1 MAKKWEEVA
10 SNPEYQNL
18 SSSEKED
25 VRKEYFENVVKP
37 NVPSEDL
44 AKAQKDFDQFSN
56 PSAARKAINAIKS
69 GVTLFKDAAYDAID
83 NRTLSEK
90 GLLTSKE
97 SDENAMSRKVP
108 GVPLRVDYFDKLK
121 QQDRIAPKSIDA
133 MAGTKGATAR
143 AADTVI
149 AERPFNADVNQGT
162 NDAIYGEPQKQ
173 IPFDE
178 RKREER
184 RLEAEAKAKLFTESL
199 KQAGETRSADQALQ
213 QAVNQKPSHEEV
225 TNVANQIAH
234 KEEMQAMYGDIPK
247 PEGMDVATNAAGR
260 AVKTG
265 SALAQNMIAFG
276 SSVVNADDLALK
288 FLQSAAKTQDEAG
301 QYPAA
306 LKDFTEIQSWS
317 DVPTYAL
324 EGVIENAP
332 MLVGSIGS
340 GALGAFTAKNLG
352 KNKLAK
358 LTQEAAVKELAKRA
372 TIGATVGAGTASIG
386 MESGSIFGDIY
397 RETGEQR
404 TALAAA
410 GGIVA
415 GAFDAIP
422 AVMALKTALGGKVG
436 EEAAKT
442 IIKRYGV
449 DGLKQIGAEG
459 GTEFAQTWVEE
470 IAKARASGNDV
481 LSQQNLINSLDA
493 MFKGGAAGGVT
504 HIAAQGF
511 NDLTTKKVEKFKT
524 LPNENLQRLRSTAEK
539 AMPQDVPL
547 IDAEIQRRAN
557 TPTLQRAVEA
567 GMREGGITQPA
578 ETLPASDILEN
589 ENDGISDATSILAT
603 ETDGLGLDNTEG
615 SRGDIPETT
624 GSGTVSDWIIDS
636 TRPLEQGDGGDLS
649 VRGNDSEGQSD
660 ITLNDVTAHAAATSD
675 LNDTPQPTEAQKEA
689 GNYKKGSV
697 KISGMDISI
706 ENPHTSTR
714 SGVDKDGTAWENQQN
729 GHYGYIKGVVA
740 RAPDKEHVD
749 VNVKPNTAE
758 DYAGDVFVIN
768 QNHPDTGKFDEP
780 KVYIGYED
788 SDSARAAYYSNY
800 QQGWNGLGSIS
811 RLTMDEFKSLLNDKD
826 AFKKPIHFGDET
838 YDAGVMKT
846 VEETEYDKPH
856 SWYNNGY
863 KNARKLFSDQPKTNT
878 MLASKAKTP
887 QQITALI
894 EEYKA
899 RIPKLEKEVEDNNA
913 NAYNRLQNAKGFLAG
928 LTETIE
934 KGNENGLQKQGQKA
948 AQKVKKQTPKVNS
961 LLSKIFNLGGITSND
976 KLDVTGQD
984 KSFAPGG
991 YNKIFKK
998 QSRQSLRGLIENGD
1012 LDEFLPHNMRVSSI
1026 TQDSDAYD
1034 SAEAYDY
1041 LADKIRAGEKVLPY
1055 EAQQEIEQNKF
1066 QENLTA
1072 EEHVDLVAETLTED
1086 QINEQFRIAANE
1098 EREASILATD
1108 FIPDNEDGVIESSQR
1123 EAIGKQTEPQTVTS
1137 QEREGVRPIVEAI
1150 AKRRAAAN
1158 QINKAKA
1165 FDVNLQLAK
1174 DFMAGKDVKPVKFTT
1189 AATLFNKDS
1198 VLNESFN
1205 KLAEMAKAPA
1215 KEARAEKANTIE
1227 AYKQR
1232 IAEAKTADALQT
1244 IAGEIQ
1250 RDSALSD
1257 TQAQALDDIVFDA
1270 QDKFET
1276 SEPEA
1281 ESLTVQTRR
1290 KELENA
1296 QGIWAKE
1303 PSSLVKIAL
1312 VRQAEKKLN
1321 EALEISNDVNAETTN
1336 DSDINKQSSKQPKES
1351 NPATPAADLLGDNTA
1366 AKQAIA
1372 DVERAKDAK
1381 RNEGIA
1387 DTEGFTLTGSN
1398 SEADKAT
1405 AMGAQDLFAQP
1416 KDETPTNQDEVN
1428 YNGVRLYKI
1437 KVRNRIEGQPPTE
1450 MWAVESLENKARKER
1465 GERALGGDTLSESLE
1480 EAKSEA
1486 DLMLKRDAENK
1497 QAQALQNEYDN
1508 AQQEQARTEAEKKSD
1523 IDGFGAE
1530 LNAMQL
1536 GKLKETLNKPTSI
1549 KGEVLPLRD
1558 TVQKLVAQGGK
1569 PEIKEENVYKGMSR
1583 AQYNRA
1589 DNRTQQEDEK
1599 RIRDGGKKNVYYIT
1613 MPDGGMYDLG
1623 KTAHDFAEHLIS
1635 KKNSDVEEEKPQLEL
1650 TGNELTKKSGAL
1662 KDTSDVGIEMLG
1674 NRRNK
1679 GLTLNDIQN
1688 ADNDTERVAMA
1699 VKNKLWEKPDYQAL
1713 VDSGIQPVFAHIV
1726 KQVYDSLSTKPAYKG
1741 EKMLY
1746 DYVNTVEAAKKA
1758 VDELLSNNTA
1768 MAEMT
1773 IAIAVKARQS
1783 SWMMNNSINELGGIS
1798 KEIKANENALNF
1810 LVDRVFPKNENGAR
1824 WGSKNK
1830 EGNDKANATGN
1841 RFYKNISLD
1850 LSSFVDAIKA
1860 VEQGFPAKQE
1870 AWERSYQIK
1879 EKDGKFQVIKKG
1891 RFTPKSEHA
1900 THEEAVN
1907 AARELVKR
1915 QREEQFKEPET
1926 PVEKSVRK
1934 GREIRTQGNVS
1945 SQELKETIGLKAV
1958 NFGDWMKQTSNAKER
1973 QEHVNSAFDAFHD
1986 LAEVINVPVKAM
1998 SLDGMLGLA
2007 IGAQGKGKHAAHFYP
2022 GYNEINLTREK
2033 GAGSLAHEWA
2043 HGLDHYFGV
2052 KAGLATRDNPF
2063 ASWIGRYSNL
2073 PDSNIRKEVADAFN
2087 AIVKTMRDTTE
2098 TVDAAKARI
2107 EATAKA
2113 SKDRLNSY
2121 IERNGLKDAVK
2132 DDAKAQ
2138 SALDAIIAGERGEY
2152 IEWPALK
2159 GKRKPQGFTSEH
2171 VKVLADKLGWN
2182 FDRAYDLNLT
2192 LAGHSAAQ
2200 EALKIEPEL
2209 RKIHTEYYREASRLD
2224 AGKKDAY
2231 WTTPHE
2237 LFARAFE
2244 MYVADKIA
2252 NADGRNDY
2260 LVAAWKQA
2268 EEIKTGNA
2276 FADEILNEAKKR
2288 YPQGNERKAINDA
2301 FDVLFKEI
2309 QTKESDD
2316 GNVVMF
2322 SRSKSTQQIYENRID
2337 DLFADGKADFKGTG
2351 VKVLDKSDML
2361 NLLGYGDKPVYLSEN
2376 KVQQGKYNHGLT
2388 AEHWKKI
2395 PEWLDDPA
2403 LVFDS
2408 DTVTGRLVFIA
2419 PELLNGAPIR
2429 IIVDPD
2435 ATANGLKINLVV
2447 NAYDAKGKLPF
2458 GRWVKDGLLR
2468 FYSKAKSLAILARSG
2483 LQLSSMAK
2491 ARSSNGRIYQDS
2503 DLVNYKNEDIRF
2515 SQKPIFYSALTRAVD
2530 EIKINKAPVAQWK
2543 AIIKNL
2549 AQKGVKPDEI
2559 EWTGVNEW
2567 LDLQEGQVT
2576 KEQVMDYLNAN
2587 GVQVSETM
2595 LGSFDNSIALKNLK
2609 NAGYTFATDL
2619 SGEKSLIDENGDD
2632 VELDDLPESL
2642 QKDFMSLEGE
2652 YESLTSTK
2660 YSQYTVPGGTN
2671 YKELLLTLPK
2681 KVAEFE
2687 FHSIAQMKEFLQ
2699 NNPRK
2704 DLELLSDLDKLKQ
2717 LNKERRIVGEQ
2728 PKQYRSSH
2736 FEQPNILAHIR
2747 FDERTDAEGNKVL
2760 FINEIQSDWGQEGK
2774 KKGFVKKEPSFSDA
2788 KKYFGIEDE
2797 TWNKISDVDKQS
2809 YVNEIKERGRHI
2821 TGIQDA
2827 PFVTKTDAWVSL
2839 ALKRMIRYASENS
2852 FDKVAII
2859 NGKQA
2864 GDLYSLAKQV
2874 DEIIVEKL
2882 PDGTFNIKATLPNGG
2897 GTQEIQNDVRDN
2909 ELEGLIGK
2917 DLAKKVVNQDY
2928 GTEVYDGGDL
2938 EVGNEGMIGFYD
2950 KIVPKVAK
2958 DVLKKLGGN
2967 VEEVSIKDPSLFRKG
2982 GFVGTDD
2989 ANVNQTGFSITPE
3002 MREKIMGGLPLFAQG
3017 NKKVGMPIA
3026 DVEKEVKNF
3035 SKGWKRIPQVIVV
3048 DSMQDERINEHVRNT
3063 NKQMIENGATG
3074 LPIGFISQGKVYI
3087 LAPMVKNKS
3096 DIATVM
3102 MHEIFGHAGLRANFG
3117 TKLDDILE
3125 QIYIT
3130 RRKEVLA
3137 KAKQYGYDFT
3147 KHADRLKAAEEV
3159 LAEMAQTNPQL
3170 GFVKRAIAA
3179 IRAWLRANIPYY
3191 KNLEITDEDIIGN
3204 ILIPARNFILKGE
3217 TGGSDLGLN
3226 KVIPVFSRTNQTNT
3240 PEFKKWFG
3248 KSKVV
3253 DADGKP
3259 LVVYHGTTA
3268 NFESFDN
3275 KYFGKGKGSSYKGK
3289 GNFFFTDAP
3298 LLASDYAKAQDYEMD
3313 YYGASPNVI
3322 PAYLNFLNPLT
3333 VDAKGMGFGAVNEKA
3348 VLDAKKNGNDG
3359 VIIKNVLDRAGD
3371 YDKLATTFI
3380 AFEPNQIKSAIG
3392 NNGNFDG
3399 NNNDI
3404 RFSRQG
3410 NITPEWGAPEASKID
3425 SLIYTLQDKHI
3436 DLKRVTENIKNVG
3449 NHIDDRWNA
3458 YLQEELYHGRAAKRT
3473 QDFIKHELEPLIK
3486 DMQERKVA
3494 MADFEEYLWMRH
3506 APERNKKMASIN
3518 EGSPDGLAGVSTKD
3532 AKEYLANLTDQQKLD
3547 FEALAERIDAIN
3559 KASEQVLID
3568 YGLES
3573 TDTIA
3578 KWNSAYEYYVPLM
3591 REEMENGSGPGTGQ
3605 GFSVK
3610 GNASKR
3616 ATGSKRAVVDIIA
3629 NIAQQRERYII
3640 RGEKNRVS
3648 TALIGLAKLN
3658 PNEEFWRTDTP
3669 PTKKDVSKITGMV
3682 EEYTDPNYKNRDN
3695 VIVARIPDKL
3705 GKIQERSV
3713 IFNEFDDRAM
3723 RMARSL
3729 KNLDQDQLHEVLGTA
3744 SIITRYFSSI
3754 NTQYNPIFGVIN
3766 LLRDTQTAAI
3776 NLSSTPLKGKQKE
3789 VMSHVLL
3796 ALKGIYSD
3804 LRSERESGTM
3814 PTNEYAI
3821 LFEEF
3826 QKEGGQT
3833 GYRDMYRN
3841 AKERSA
3847 AIEHALDH
3855 EWWTKTKIGKAIS
3868 ANGKF
3873 AAAEVWMNDKAVKPI
3888 FNWLSDYNEAME
3900 NAVRLSAYKVAIDN
3914 WLSKQQAASIAKNI
3928 SVNFNRKGEMGR
3940 QIGSLYAFFNAS
3952 VQGTAR
3958 IADTLLK
3965 NDDGKYSLSKT
3976 GKTIVKG
3983 GLLLGVMQALLL
3995 AAAGYSDDDPPA
4007 YSKDRNLIIPLDIF
4021 GADNKYATI
4030 ALPLGFNA
4038 IPAFSRHIT
4047 EWALSGGEDTHDRVI
4062 QIIDMILNVTNPIGN
4077 AGLSLQTALP
4087 TLADPLAAIAENK
4100 DFTGRDISRKDFN
4113 QLDPT
4118 PGFTRSR
4125 DKAWDVSI
4133 AVARAMNWASG
4144 GTDYQPGWA
4153 SPTADQIEY
4162 LAGQVTG
4169 GVGREIIKAGT
4180 TVDALIS
4187 GEDLPSYKIPLLG
4200 RFYGDAASQSSQ
4212 GAKFY
4217 KNITELNKIENEL
4230 KGRAKNHEDVNSFK
4244 ENNPEYRA
4252 IVTARISLEQVQNL
4266 RKRQR
4271 AMVEKGE
4278 DKEKIKDIDEKIT
4291 MIMTR
4296 LNTKVEDYR
4305 SQANE

>member
-97 SDENAMSRKVP
+97 SDENAMSRKAP

-511 NDLTTKKVEKFKT
+511 NDLTAKKVEKFKT
-524 LPNENLQRLRSTAEK
+524 LPNENLQRLRATAEK

-567 GMREGGITQPA
+567 GMREGGIAQPA

-649 VRGNDSEGQSD
+649 VRRDDSEGKSD

-697 KISGMDISI
+697 KVSGMDISI
-706 ENPHTSTR
+706 ENPHTSMR
-714 SGVDKDGTAWENQQN
+714 KGVDKDGTSWENQQN

-768 QNHPDTGKFDEP
+768 QNHPGTGRFDEP
-780 KVYIGYED
+780 KVYIGYGSKDE
-788 SDSARAAYYSNY
+788 AEAAYRSNY
-800 QQGWNGLGSIS
+800 ADGWNGLDSVAQIPMEQFKEMLNDEKAFLKPIVTAKDDSIEQNPVAQYQWMRNKEGGQS
-811 RLTMDEFKSLLNDKD
+811 FGNQESIYKINKSLFDKHVAGKSEIKSFDEFNAKYPD
-826 AFKKPIHFGDET
+826 T
-838 YDAGVMKT
+838 YIGIVKRYDGKT
-846 VEETEYDKPH
+846 VI
-856 SWYNNGY
+856 SGI
-863 KNARKLFSDQPKTNT
+863 NT
-878 MLASKAKTP
+878 LDNLTP
-887 QQITALI
+887 QQINFDKGWVKKVESFNLKEAIDHGKTSDSDLI
-894 EEYKA
+894 
-899 RIPKLEKEVEDNNA
+899 NT
-913 NAYNRLQNAKGFLAG
+913 KG
-928 LTETIE
+928 
-934 KGNENGLQKQGQKA
+934 KENGLQKQGQKT
-948 AQKVKKQTPKVNS
+948 AQKINKQTPKVNS

-998 QSRQSLRGLIENGD
+998 QSRQSLRGMIENGD

-1066 QENLTA
+1066 QDDLTA
-1072 EEHVDLVAETLTED
+1072 EEHVDLVASTLTED
-1086 QINEQFRIAANE
+1086 KINEEFRIAANE

-1108 FIPDNEDGVIESSQR
+1108 FIPDNEDGITESSQR

-1165 FDVNLQLAK
+1165 FDANLQLAK

-1198 VLNESFN
+1198 ALNESFN
-1205 KLAEMAKAPA
+1205 KLATMAKAPA
-1215 KEARAEKANTIE
+1215 KEARAEKANIVE
-1227 AYKQR
+1227 SYKQR
-1232 IAEAKTADALQT
+1232 ISEAKTQDALQT

-1281 ESLTVQTRR
+1281 ESLIVQTRR

-1296 QGIWAKE
+1296 QGILAKE

-1321 EALEISNDVNAETTN
+1321 ESIDANN
-1336 DSDINKQSSKQPKES
+1336 
-1351 NPATPAADLLGDNTA
+1351 DLLGDNTA

-1372 DVERAKDAK
+1372 DAERAKDAK
-1381 RNEGIA
+1381 RNEGIS

-1398 SEADKAT
+1398 SEADQA
-1405 AMGAQDLFAQP
+1405 AAAGAQDLFAQP
-1416 KDETPTNQDEVN
+1416 AKAPT
-1428 YNGVRLYKI
+1428 KI
-1437 KVRNRIEGQPPTE
+1437 E
-1450 MWAVESLENKARKER
+1450 
-1465 GERALGGDTLSESLE
+1465 
-1480 EAKSEA
+1480 
-1486 DLMLKRDAENK
+1486 
-1497 QAQALQNEYDN
+1497 
-1508 AQQEQARTEAEKKSD
+1508 
-1523 IDGFGAE
+1523 
-1530 LNAMQL
+1530 
-1536 GKLKETLNKPTSI
+1536 
-1549 KGEVLPLRD
+1549 
-1558 TVQKLVAQGGK
+1558 
-1569 PEIKEENVYKGMSR
+1569 
-1583 AQYNRA
+1583 
-1589 DNRTQQEDEK
+1589 
-1599 RIRDGGKKNVYYIT
+1599 
-1613 MPDGGMYDLG
+1613 
-1623 KTAHDFAEHLIS
+1623 
-1635 KKNSDVEEEKPQLEL
+1635 
-1650 TGNELTKKSGAL
+1650 
-1662 KDTSDVGIEMLG
+1662 
-1674 NRRNK
+1674 
-1679 GLTLNDIQN
+1679 
-1688 ADNDTERVAMA
+1688 
-1699 VKNKLWEKPDYQAL
+1699 
-1713 VDSGIQPVFAHIV
+1713 
-1726 KQVYDSLSTKPAYKG
+1726 
-1741 EKMLY
+1741 
-1746 DYVNTVEAAKKA
+1746 
-1758 VDELLSNNTA
+1758 
-1768 MAEMT
+1768 
-1773 IAIAVKARQS
+1773 
-1783 SWMMNNSINELGGIS
+1783 
-1798 KEIKANENALNF
+1798 
-1810 LVDRVFPKNENGAR
+1810 
-1824 WGSKNK
+1824 
-1830 EGNDKANATGN
+1830 
-1841 RFYKNISLD
+1841 
-1850 LSSFVDAIKA
+1850 
-1860 VEQGFPAKQE
+1860 
-1870 AWERSYQIK
+1870 
-1879 EKDGKFQVIKKG
+1879 
-1891 RFTPKSEHA
+1891 
-1900 THEEAVN
+1900 
-1907 AARELVKR
+1907 
-1915 QREEQFKEPET
+1915 
-1926 PVEKSVRK
+1926 
-1934 GREIRTQGNVS
+1934 
-1945 SQELKETIGLKAV
+1945 
-1958 NFGDWMKQTSNAKER
+1958 
-1973 QEHVNSAFDAFHD
+1973 
-1986 LAEVINVPVKAM
+1986 
-1998 SLDGMLGLA
+1998 
-2007 IGAQGKGKHAAHFYP
+2007 
-2022 GYNEINLTREK
+2022 
-2033 GAGSLAHEWA
+2033 
-2043 HGLDHYFGV
+2043 
-2052 KAGLATRDNPF
+2052 
-2063 ASWIGRYSNL
+2063 
-2073 PDSNIRKEVADAFN
+2073 
-2087 AIVKTMRDTTE
+2087 TE
-2098 TVDAAKARI
+2098 TK
-2107 EATAKA
+2107 
-2113 SKDRLNSY
+2113 N
-2121 IERNGLKDAVK
+2121 
-2132 DDAKAQ
+2132 
-2138 SALDAIIAGERGEY
+2138 
-2152 IEWPALK
+2152 
-2159 GKRKPQGFTSEH
+2159 
-2171 VKVLADKLGWN
+2171 
-2182 FDRAYDLNLT
+2182 
-2192 LAGHSAAQ
+2192 Q
-2200 EALKIEPEL
+2200 E
-2209 RKIHTEYYREASRLD
+2209 T
-2224 AGKKDAY
+2224 
-2231 WTTPHE
+2231 
-2237 LFARAFE
+2237 
-2244 MYVADKIA
+2244 
-2252 NADGRNDY
+2252 
-2260 LVAAWKQA
+2260 
-2268 EEIKTGNA
+2268 
-2276 FADEILNEAKKR
+2276 
-2288 YPQGNERKAINDA
+2288 DA

-2503 DLVNYKNEDIRF
+2503 DLVNYKNEDKTNF
-2515 SQKPIFYSALTRAVD
+2515 SR
-2530 EIKINKAPVAQWK
+2530 
-2543 AIIKNL
+2543 
-2549 AQKGVKPDEI
+2549 
-2559 EWTGVNEW
+2559 
-2567 LDLQEGQVT
+2567 
-2576 KEQVMDYLNAN
+2576 
-2587 GVQVSETM
+2587 
-2595 LGSFDNSIALKNLK
+2595 
-2609 NAGYTFATDL
+2609 
-2619 SGEKSLIDENGDD
+2619 
-2632 VELDDLPESL
+2632 
-2642 QKDFMSLEGE
+2642 
-2652 YESLTSTK
+2652 
-2660 YSQYTVPGGTN
+2660 
-2671 YKELLLTLPK
+2671 
-2681 KVAEFE
+2681 
-2687 FHSIAQMKEFLQ
+2687 
-2699 NNPRK
+2699 
-2704 DLELLSDLDKLKQ
+2704 
-2717 LNKERRIVGEQ
+2717 
-2728 PKQYRSSH
+2728 
-2736 FEQPNILAHIR
+2736 
-2747 FDERTDAEGNKVL
+2747 
-2760 FINEIQSDWGQEGK
+2760 
-2774 KKGFVKKEPSFSDA
+2774 SDA
-2788 KKYFGIEDE
+2788 K
-2797 TWNKISDVDKQS
+2797 
-2809 YVNEIKERGRHI
+2809 
-2821 TGIQDA
+2821 
-2827 PFVTKTDAWVSL
+2827 
-2839 ALKRMIRYASENS
+2839 
-2852 FDKVAII
+2852 
-2859 NGKQA
+2859 
-2864 GDLYSLAKQV
+2864 
-2874 DEIIVEKL
+2874 L
-2882 PDGTFNIKATLPNGG
+2882 PA
-2897 GTQEIQNDVRDN
+2897 
-2909 ELEGLIGK
+2909 
-2917 DLAKKVVNQDY
+2917 
-2928 GTEVYDGGDL
+2928 
-2938 EVGNEGMIGFYD
+2938 
-2950 KIVPKVAK
+2950 
-2958 DVLKKLGGN
+2958 
-2967 VEEVSIKDPSLFRKG
+2967 
-2982 GFVGTDD
+2982 
-2989 ANVNQTGFSITPE
+2989 

-3087 LAPMVKNKS
+3087 LAPMVNNES

-3204 ILIPARNFILKGE
+3204 ILIPARNFILKGK
-3217 TGGSDLGLN
+3217 TGGSDLGLK
-3226 KVIPVFSRTNQTNT
+3226 KVTPVFSRTNQ
-3240 PEFKKWFG
+3240 
-3248 KSKVV
+3248 
-3253 DADGKP
+3253 
-3259 LVVYHGTTA
+3259 
-3268 NFESFDN
+3268 
-3275 KYFGKGKGSSYKGK
+3275 
-3289 GNFFFTDAP
+3289 
-3298 LLASDYAKAQDYEMD
+3298 
-3313 YYGASPNVI
+3313 
-3322 PAYLNFLNPLT
+3322 
-3333 VDAKGMGFGAVNEKA
+3333 
-3348 VLDAKKNGNDG
+3348 
-3359 VIIKNVLDRAGD
+3359 
-3371 YDKLATTFI
+3371 
-3380 AFEPNQIKSAIG
+3380 IKSATG
-3392 NNGNFDG
+3392 NNGDFDS

-3410 NITPEWGAPEASKID
+3410 NITPEWDAPEASKID

-3436 DLKRVTENIKNVG
+3436 DLKRVTENIKKVG

-3458 YLQEELYHGRAAKRT
+3458 YLQEELYHGRAARRT

-3486 DMQERKVA
+3486 DMQERKVT

-3573 TDTIA
+3573 TDTVA

-3591 REEMENGSGPGTGQ
+3591 REEMENGSGNGTGQ

-3658 PNEEFWRTDTP
+3658 PNEDFWRTDTP

-3789 VMSHVLL
+3789 VMSHVLP
-3796 ALKGIYSD
+3796 ALIGIYSD

-3914 WLSKQQAASIAKNI
+3914 GLSKQQAASIAKNI

-4077 AGLSLQTALP
+4077 AGMSLQTALP

-4278 DKEKIKDIDEKIT
+4278 DKEKIKDIDEKVT

>member
-213 QAVNQKPSHEEV
+213 QAVNKKPSQEEV

-511 NDLTTKKVEKFKT
+511 NDLTAKKVEKFKT
-524 LPNENLQRLRSTAEK
+524 LPNENLQRLRATAEK

-649 VRGNDSEGQSD
+649 VRGNDSEGKPD
-660 ITLNDVTAHAAATSD
+660 VTLNDVTAHAAATSD

-697 KISGMDISI
+697 KISGMDISV

-740 RAPDKEHVD
+740 RSPDKEHVD

-768 QNHPDTGKFDEP
+768 QNHPGTGKFDEP
-780 KVYIGYED
+780 KVYIGYGSKDE
-788 SDSARAAYYSNY
+788 AEAAYRSNY
-800 QQGWNGLGSIS
+800 ADGWNGLDSVAQIP
-811 RLTMDEFKSLLNDKD
+811 MEQFKEMLNDEKAFLKPVELKKQENEVLTPIETIDVFKEKGRAVSNKIDLAQNKD
-826 AFKKPIHFGDET
+826 GKWV
-838 YDAGVMKT
+838 AGYSFQDDKNSYNGGGRAAQLSDIGFDT
-846 VEETEYDKPH
+846 KEE
-856 SWYNNGY
+856 
-863 KNARKLFSDQPKTNT
+863 AISDVAAKI
-878 MLASKAKTP
+878 AEFIKTP
-887 QQITALI
+887 SLKSAWQKHIKQ
-894 EEYKA
+894 
-899 RIPKLEKEVEDNNA
+899 LEGK
-913 NAYNRLQNAKGFLAG
+913 
-928 LTETIE
+928 
-934 KGNENGLQKQGQKA
+934 ENGLQKQGQKT
-948 AQKVKKQTPKVNS
+948 AQKINKQTPKVNS

-991 YNKIFKK
+991 YNKIFNK
-998 QSRQSLRGLIENGD
+998 QSNQSLRGLIENGD

-1055 EAQQEIEQNKF
+1055 EAQQEIEQNKY
-1066 QENLTA
+1066 QEDLTA

-1165 FDVNLQLAK
+1165 FDANLQLAK

-1198 VLNESFN
+1198 ALNESFN
-1205 KLAEMAKAPA
+1205 KLATMAKAPA
-1215 KEARAEKANTIE
+1215 KEARAEKDNIVE
-1227 AYKQR
+1227 SYKQR
-1232 IAEAKTADALQT
+1232 IAESKTQDALQT

-1270 QDKFET
+1270 QDKLEVNKSPT
-1276 SEPEA
+1276 NEVDDNKTENINYKRNIWIPDMKKSK
-1281 ESLTVQTRR
+1281 LDKLLN
-1290 KELENA
+1290 KENLSKNDIEDLENFKYFLINDKQSA
-1296 QGIWAKE
+1296 QEKGFYNILQTSGQKE
-1303 PSSLVKIAL
+1303 TAYSLKNPFLLTNIDN
-1312 VRQAEKKLN
+1312 KLN
-1321 EALEISNDVNAETTN
+1321 EAKNNTATTEP
-1336 DSDINKQSSKQPKES
+1336 NKTTD
-1351 NPATPAADLLGDNTA
+1351 NTDLLGDNTA

-1381 RNEGIA
+1381 RNEGIS

-1398 SEADKAT
+1398 SEADKA
-1405 AMGAQDLFAQP
+1405 AAAGAQDLFAMP
-1416 KDETPTNQDEVN
+1416 NLATNEKTNSLSRDSSWVIRDKETGEVIQETFQKSVADKVN
-1428 YNGVRLYKI
+1428 TEKYEAVPILQHLQEMNESDS
-1437 KVRNRIEGQPPTE
+1437 KVR
-1450 MWAVESLENKARKER
+1450 KY
-1465 GERALGGDTLSESLE
+1465 
-1480 EAKSEA
+1480 
-1486 DLMLKRDAENK
+1486 
-1497 QAQALQNEYDN
+1497 ALQNNKAKDEVTSAKKEPDTKSEPKPESVTKPKTPLDDFDN
-1508 AQQEQARTEAEKKSD
+1508 A
-1523 IDGFGAE
+1523 
-1530 LNAMQL
+1530 M
-1536 GKLKETLNKPTSI
+1536 
-1549 KGEVLPLRD
+1549 
-1558 TVQKLVAQGGK
+1558 
-1569 PEIKEENVYKGMSR
+1569 
-1583 AQYNRA
+1583 
-1589 DNRTQQEDEK
+1589 DE
-1599 RIRDGGKKNVYYIT
+1599 Y
-1613 MPDGGMYDLG
+1613 
-1623 KTAHDFAEHLIS
+1623 
-1635 KKNSDVEEEKPQLEL
+1635 
-1650 TGNELTKKSGAL
+1650 
-1662 KDTSDVGIEMLG
+1662 
-1674 NRRNK
+1674 NK
-1679 GLTLNDIQN
+1679 G
-1688 ADNDTERVAMA
+1688 
-1699 VKNKLWEKPDYQAL
+1699 
-1713 VDSGIQPVFAHIV
+1713 
-1726 KQVYDSLSTKPAYKG
+1726 
-1741 EKMLY
+1741 
-1746 DYVNTVEAAKKA
+1746 
-1758 VDELLSNNTA
+1758 
-1768 MAEMT
+1768 
-1773 IAIAVKARQS
+1773 
-1783 SWMMNNSINELGGIS
+1783 
-1798 KEIKANENALNF
+1798 
-1810 LVDRVFPKNENGAR
+1810 
-1824 WGSKNK
+1824 
-1830 EGNDKANATGN
+1830 
-1841 RFYKNISLD
+1841 
-1850 LSSFVDAIKA
+1850 
-1860 VEQGFPAKQE
+1860 
-1870 AWERSYQIK
+1870 
-1879 EKDGKFQVIKKG
+1879 
-1891 RFTPKSEHA
+1891 
-1900 THEEAVN
+1900 
-1907 AARELVKR
+1907 
-1915 QREEQFKEPET
+1915 
-1926 PVEKSVRK
+1926 
-1934 GREIRTQGNVS
+1934 
-1945 SQELKETIGLKAV
+1945 
-1958 NFGDWMKQTSNAKER
+1958 
-1973 QEHVNSAFDAFHD
+1973 
-1986 LAEVINVPVKAM
+1986 
-1998 SLDGMLGLA
+1998 
-2007 IGAQGKGKHAAHFYP
+2007 
-2022 GYNEINLTREK
+2022 
-2033 GAGSLAHEWA
+2033 
-2043 HGLDHYFGV
+2043 
-2052 KAGLATRDNPF
+2052 
-2063 ASWIGRYSNL
+2063 
-2073 PDSNIRKEVADAFN
+2073 
-2087 AIVKTMRDTTE
+2087 
-2098 TVDAAKARI
+2098 
-2107 EATAKA
+2107 
-2113 SKDRLNSY
+2113 
-2121 IERNGLKDAVK
+2121 
-2132 DDAKAQ
+2132 
-2138 SALDAIIAGERGEY
+2138 
-2152 IEWPALK
+2152 
-2159 GKRKPQGFTSEH
+2159 
-2171 VKVLADKLGWN
+2171 
-2182 FDRAYDLNLT
+2182 
-2192 LAGHSAAQ
+2192 
-2200 EALKIEPEL
+2200 
-2209 RKIHTEYYREASRLD
+2209 
-2224 AGKKDAY
+2224 
-2231 WTTPHE
+2231 
-2237 LFARAFE
+2237 
-2244 MYVADKIA
+2244 IA
-2252 NADGRNDY
+2252 NADDYKKAFESVLANEQPIKDY
-2260 LVAAWKQA
+2260 LEANFTKQQLFDRAGGYFESRYKSEKKSRVVDALYSDMVSDFLLPNENGMTSYSANYGEDRHKGIKSQVDAITQDTLDKAMDRRKQA
-2268 EEIKTGNA
+2268 IEKN
-2276 FADEILNEAKKR
+2276 NEAKAERLKGIDDPKTLDDYTALLR
-2288 YPQGNERKAINDA
+2288 SKIADGMTLKDARLSLTPEQRETYDRLYADKTIADRAGRKEAQQSNIQTAGQTVDGTIIETKHTQKGHDLFVVQLAERVSKEDYTTLNAGAKKLGGYYSSFRGRDAVPGFQFTSKENAQAFVQLAGGDTSAAKEQVKERRNAFEDDKSQSAVERLTEMANKLEDKADEDLGRERKSNTSRRAGMAARAEANANAEKAMAITMRNIAQAIESGSTKYLGKVRQKVQVELLQSITSAAQYTKLREQYPSYGDYEKHQHEAPTKDTADYAEFPTYTLYRSDLASLGRKMVDIEGLKILGNRILSVANDVTDA
-2301 FDVLFKEI
+2301 YLKFAKDNIDKVSNYRDANGQRAVFSSKSLAEQAIARSGFNGKAIVLPFKRGENLIIDSPSASKERGVWMGDDDKKITLSADFGKELVEKIGKANRRTNKLNMPWQFENAYDKREKLARMGIENPAEMRAALREFIGLKEQVKQPDKIKELERKMIGRRNDGLDFFPTPVSTADEMIESADIKEGMTVLEPSAGMGHIAERIRDAGFEPDVVEFNDDRRELLEVKGFNVVGSDFLGITDKYDRIIMNPPFSNRRDEEHVRHAYSLLKPNGKLVAIMGEGVFFGSDKRATEFREWLESVKGTSEKLEEGTFKDASLPVNTSVNARMVVI
-2309 QTKESDD
+2309 QKETDD

-2503 DLVNYKNEDIRF
+2503 DLVNYKNEDKTNF
-2515 SQKPIFYSALTRAVD
+2515 SR
-2530 EIKINKAPVAQWK
+2530 
-2543 AIIKNL
+2543 
-2549 AQKGVKPDEI
+2549 
-2559 EWTGVNEW
+2559 
-2567 LDLQEGQVT
+2567 
-2576 KEQVMDYLNAN
+2576 
-2587 GVQVSETM
+2587 
-2595 LGSFDNSIALKNLK
+2595 
-2609 NAGYTFATDL
+2609 
-2619 SGEKSLIDENGDD
+2619 
-2632 VELDDLPESL
+2632 
-2642 QKDFMSLEGE
+2642 
-2652 YESLTSTK
+2652 
-2660 YSQYTVPGGTN
+2660 
-2671 YKELLLTLPK
+2671 
-2681 KVAEFE
+2681 
-2687 FHSIAQMKEFLQ
+2687 
-2699 NNPRK
+2699 
-2704 DLELLSDLDKLKQ
+2704 
-2717 LNKERRIVGEQ
+2717 
-2728 PKQYRSSH
+2728 
-2736 FEQPNILAHIR
+2736 
-2747 FDERTDAEGNKVL
+2747 
-2760 FINEIQSDWGQEGK
+2760 
-2774 KKGFVKKEPSFSDA
+2774 SDA
-2788 KKYFGIEDE
+2788 K
-2797 TWNKISDVDKQS
+2797 
-2809 YVNEIKERGRHI
+2809 
-2821 TGIQDA
+2821 
-2827 PFVTKTDAWVSL
+2827 
-2839 ALKRMIRYASENS
+2839 
-2852 FDKVAII
+2852 
-2859 NGKQA
+2859 
-2864 GDLYSLAKQV
+2864 
-2874 DEIIVEKL
+2874 L
-2882 PDGTFNIKATLPNGG
+2882 PA
-2897 GTQEIQNDVRDN
+2897 
-2909 ELEGLIGK
+2909 
-2917 DLAKKVVNQDY
+2917 
-2928 GTEVYDGGDL
+2928 
-2938 EVGNEGMIGFYD
+2938 
-2950 KIVPKVAK
+2950 
-2958 DVLKKLGGN
+2958 
-2967 VEEVSIKDPSLFRKG
+2967 
-2982 GFVGTDD
+2982 
-2989 ANVNQTGFSITPE
+2989 

-3087 LAPMVKNKS
+3087 LAPMVNNKS

-3117 TKLDDILE
+3117 AKLDDILE

-3130 RRKEVLA
+3130 RRKEVMA

-3147 KHADRLKAAEEV
+3147 KHSDRLKAAEEV
-3159 LAEMAQTNPQL
+3159 LAEMAQNNPQL

-3204 ILIPARNFILKGE
+3204 ILIPARNFILKGK
-3217 TGGSDLGLN
+3217 TGGSDLGLK
-3226 KVIPVFSRTNQTNT
+3226 KVTPVFSRTNQ
-3240 PEFKKWFG
+3240 
-3248 KSKVV
+3248 
-3253 DADGKP
+3253 
-3259 LVVYHGTTA
+3259 
-3268 NFESFDN
+3268 
-3275 KYFGKGKGSSYKGK
+3275 
-3289 GNFFFTDAP
+3289 
-3298 LLASDYAKAQDYEMD
+3298 
-3313 YYGASPNVI
+3313 
-3322 PAYLNFLNPLT
+3322 
-3333 VDAKGMGFGAVNEKA
+3333 
-3348 VLDAKKNGNDG
+3348 
-3359 VIIKNVLDRAGD
+3359 
-3371 YDKLATTFI
+3371 
-3380 AFEPNQIKSAIG
+3380 IKSATG
-3392 NNGNFDG
+3392 NNGDFDS

-3410 NITPEWGAPEASKID
+3410 NITPEWDAPEASKID

-3486 DMQERKVA
+3486 DMQERKVT

-3578 KWNSAYEYYVPLM
+3578 KWNSTYKHYVPLM
-3591 REEMENGSGPGTGQ
+3591 REDMENGSGNGTGQ

-3616 ATGSKRAVVDIIA
+3616 ATGSKRAVVDILA
-3629 NIAQQRERYII
+3629 NIAQQREKYII

-3658 PNEEFWRTDTP
+3658 PNDEFWKTDTP
-3669 PTKKDVSKITGMV
+3669 PTITAVSKATGMV
-3682 EEYTDPNYKNRDN
+3682 ETYTDPNYKNRDN

-3789 VMSHVLL
+3789 VMSHVLP
-3796 ALKGIYSD
+3796 ALIGIYSD

-3914 WLSKQQAASIAKNI
+3914 GLSKQQAASIAKNI

-4305 SQANE
+4305 SQASE